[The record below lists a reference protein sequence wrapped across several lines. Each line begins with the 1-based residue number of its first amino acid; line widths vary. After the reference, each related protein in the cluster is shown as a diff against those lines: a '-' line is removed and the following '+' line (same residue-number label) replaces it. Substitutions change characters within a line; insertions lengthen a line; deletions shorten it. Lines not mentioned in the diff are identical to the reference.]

1 MMGWAKHRGT
11 LMSNRIS
18 AVPEVAPKSEGRS
31 ASQTKEKILL
41 AAIEEFCEHGYAGAS
56 TTSIVSA
63 AGCNIR
69 MLYHYFESKD
79 GLYLAALTRVYQ
91 HLRSS
96 EASADF
102 WNLPPRQAIIALTHF
117 TFDYMV
123 KNQSFPRMIINENLN
138 KGRAAVNIA
147 DSIRTASSPFIAKID
162 KLISQGHT
170 SGEFSHRPDALNLY
184 LTILGLSFIHITNRF
199 TLTATFGV
207 DMSSEVFLSERRE
220 HITHTI
226 LALLSCGINS
236 ERKGFKV

>member
-1 MMGWAKHRGT
+1 
-11 LMSNRIS
+11 MSNRIS
-18 AVPEVAPKSEGRS
+18 AVPEVAPRSEGRS

-56 TTSIVSA
+56 TTNIVRA

-96 EASADF
+96 EASANF
-102 WNLPPRQAIIALTHF
+102 WNLPPKQAIIALTHF
-117 TFDYMV
+117 TFDYMLR
-123 KNQSFPRMIINENLN
+123 NQSFPRMIINENLN

-147 DSIRTASSPFIAKID
+147 DSIRTASAPFIAKID
-162 KLISQGHT
+162 KLISQGHA
-170 SGEFSHRPDALNLY
+170 SGEFPYRPDALNLY

-207 DMSSEVFLSERRE
+207 DMSSPEFLAERKR
-220 HITHTI
+220 HVTQAV
-226 LALLSCGINS
+226 LALLSSDIS
-236 ERKGFKV
+236 A

>member
-1 MMGWAKHRGT
+1 MDWVKHRGI
-11 LMSNRIS
+11 LMSNKIS
-18 AVPEVAPKSEGRS
+18 AIPEVVSRSEGRS

-56 TTSIVSA
+56 TTSIVRA

-79 GLYLAALTRVYQ
+79 GLYCAALTRVYQ

-96 EASADF
+96 EASANF
-102 WNLPPRQAIIALTHF
+102 WSLPPKHAVIALTHF
-117 TFDYMV
+117 TFDYML

-147 DSIRTASSPFIAKID
+147 DSIRTASAPFIAKID
-162 KLISQGHT
+162 KLISQGHA
-170 SGEFSHRPDALNLY
+170 SGDFANRPDALNLY

-199 TLTATFGV
+199 TLTTTFGV

-220 HITHTI
+220 HITQTI
-226 LALLSCGINS
+226 LALLSCSIKP
-236 ERKGFKV
+236 ERKGLKV